1 MKLSIFTTATSPKIR
16 GDTYEQALQCY
27 TELAD
32 EVVVIDGSMQ
42 LDNPDKKWFEEMW
55 HYENYDTK
63 DEEWVEPNIDK
74 REICEWPKE
83 FGWPFIGQ
91 QFQKGYEAC
100 TGDWVI
106 RADLDMIFHE
116 RDYRAIRMACENNP
130 EAPALSFWK
139 FQFVLPDRYNLKS
152 RIVIAVNKKKFG
164 DRIRFD
170 SGGDLCQPSL
180 DGEYIS
186 PADVPEA
193 QIPVYNYE
201 KIIKTPRQIADDQG
215 RMERA
220 YFRHF
225 GHTQMGSDGSDDSA
239 YSKWI
244 EAQKG
249 KFNKPQKFIKLTDHP
264 KVIQGTIKNLT
275 PDQFGYNG
283 HGYLEENKYVQSS

>member
-1 MKLSIFTTATSPKIR
+1 MKLSIFTTIGRPISR
-16 GDTYEQALQCY
+16 GDAWKPAFDSYMG
-27 TELAD
+27 LAD
-32 EVVVIDGSMQ
+32 EVIVVDGNTVTDSN
-42 LDNPDKKWFEEMW
+42 DPDFIKGYGENEGFYKKI
-55 HYENYDTK
+55 YS
-63 DEEWVEPNIDK
+63 
-74 REICEWPKE
+74 WPKE
-83 FGWPFIGQ
+83 FGWPLIGQ
-91 QFQKGYEAC
+91 QFQRGYEAC
-100 TGDWVI
+100 SGDWVI

-130 EAPALSFWK
+130 DAPALSFWK

-180 DGEYIS
+180 DGDYIS

-220 YFRHF
+220 YLRHF
-225 GHTQMGSDGSDDSA
+225 NYTQMGSDGSDQDA
-239 YSKWI
+239 YNKWV

-249 KFNKPQKFIKLTDHP
+249 KFNKPHKYIKLTDHP
-264 KVIQGTIKNLT
+264 KVMQDTIINLT

>member
-1 MKLSIFTTATSPKIR
+1 MKLGVFTVASR
-16 GDTYEQALQCY
+16 GDTAGDIYNEALASY
-27 TELAD
+27 KGLAD
-32 EVVVIDGSMQ
+32 EVLV
-42 LDNPDKKWFEEMW
+42 NDKA
-55 HYENYDTK
+55 
-63 DEEWVEPNIDK
+63 
-74 REICEWPKE
+74 WPKE
-83 FGWPFIGQ
+83 FSWEHIGQ
-91 QFQKGYEAC
+91 TFQESY
-100 TGDWVI
+100 TRINSDWVI
-106 RADLDMIFHE
+106 RADLDYIFHE

-130 EAPALSFWK
+130 DAPALSFWK

-152 RIVIAVNKKKFG
+152 RLVIAVNKGKFG

-180 DGEYIS
+180 DGEYIK

-193 QIPVYNYE
+193 GIPFYNYE
-201 KIIKTPRQIADDQG
+201 KLCKTPAQIADDQG

-225 GHTQMGSDGSDDSA
+225 GHTQMGSDGTDQDA
-239 YSKWI
+239 YRVWI

-264 KVIQGTIKNLT
+264 KVIQETIKNLT

-283 HGYLEENKYVQSS
+283 HAMLEENKYV

>member
-1 MKLSIFTTATSPKIR
+1 MKLSIFTTMSEPTFR
-16 GDTYEQALQCY
+16 GDLISEPLGCY
-27 TELAD
+27 ANLAD
-32 EVVVIDGSMQ
+32 EVVVIDGG
-42 LDNPDKKWFEEMW
+42 NITTTIPDGTGKLVNIKKLWS
-55 HYENYDTK
+55 
-63 DEEWVEPNIDK
+63 
-74 REICEWPKE
+74 KE
-83 FGWPFIGQ
+83 FDWQFIGE
-91 QFQKGYEAC
+91 QFQRGYEAC

-116 RDYRAIRMACENNP
+116 RDYRAIRMACENYP

-139 FQFVLPDRYNLKS
+139 HQFILPDRYNLKS

-180 DGEYIS
+180 DGEYIN

-201 KIIKTPRQIADDQG
+201 KILKTRQQIADDQG

-225 GHTQMGSDGSDDSA
+225 GKTQYGSDGTDEGA
-239 YSKWI
+239 YNKWI

-264 KVIQGTIKNLT
+264 KVIQETIKNLT

-283 HGYLEENKYVQSS
+283 HAMLEENKYV